1 MELEV
6 IRESESTERESPRK
20 KTLSRPEL
28 MEKASSV
35 ILLLHGRTTA
45 KTFRARQDDAIRLQY
60 ARTTIQALAAY
71 GTILKDQELEE
82 LKTRL
87 DEIEARKGPA

>member
-1 MELEV
+1 MEMEV
-6 IRESESTERESPRK
+6 TRQSERKETESPRK

-35 ILLLHGRTTA
+35 ILLLHDRTTA

-71 GTILKDQELEE
+71 GTILKDQELED
-82 LKTRL
+82 LKARL
-87 DEIEARKGPA
+87 DELEARKGPA

>member
-6 IRESESTERESPRK
+6 IRESERKETESPRK

-35 ILLLHGRTTA
+35 ILLLHDRTTA

-71 GTILKDQELEE
+71 GAILKDQELED

-87 DEIEARKGPA
+87 DELEARRGPA

>member
-1 MELEV
+1 MELE
-6 IRESESTERESPRK
+6 ITRQSERKETELPRK
-20 KTLSRPEL
+20 KTLTRPEL
-28 MEKASSV
+28 MEKATDL
-35 ILLLHGRTTA
+35 IDLLHGRTTA

-71 GTILKDQELEE
+71 GTILKDADLEE

-87 DEIEARKGPA
+87 DEIEARRT